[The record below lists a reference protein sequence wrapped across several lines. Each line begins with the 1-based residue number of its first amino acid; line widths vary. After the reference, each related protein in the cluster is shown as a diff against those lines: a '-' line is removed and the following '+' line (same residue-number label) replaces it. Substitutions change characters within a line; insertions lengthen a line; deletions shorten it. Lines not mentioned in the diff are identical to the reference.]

1 MIEET
6 SKEVSML
13 GENAADMRKAGE
25 NAMSILAELEEIN
38 IKTMDAIQIIGEQT
52 QKTNE
57 SAVKI
62 KVATDMISEIA
73 EETTLLSLNAS
84 IEAARAGE
92 QGKGFAVVAEEV
104 RNLAGRSAEASRQ
117 TAEMIEDSI
126 EKVKHGSALVGDTER
141 ALEVISD
148 MIDNIMGLS
157 ANISSASSEQATAT
171 SQIDDA
177 LAQVAQVVQTNSAT
191 SEECASASEELSG
204 QAHGLE
210 NILTRF
216 KIKDGQNNFG
226 YISNNGI
233 SDDYNSDIR
242 LETTYDTKY

>member
-13 GENAADMRKAGE
+13 GENASGMRKAGE

-92 QGKGFAVVAEEV
+92 QGRGFAVLQTRY
-104 RNLAGRSAEASRQ
+104 RNL
-117 TAEMIEDSI
+117 
-126 EKVKHGSALVGDTER
+126 
-141 ALEVISD
+141 
-148 MIDNIMGLS
+148 LS
-157 ANISSASSEQATAT
+157 
-171 SQIDDA
+171 SQVMR
-177 LAQVAQVVQTNSAT
+177 LRRLRKSLMNS
-191 SEECASASEELSG
+191 
-204 QAHGLE
+204 
-210 NILTRF
+210 
-216 KIKDGQNNFG
+216 
-226 YISNNGI
+226 
-233 SDDYNSDIR
+233 
-242 LETTYDTKY
+242 